1 MELKGKAAIVTGGT
15 RGIGRAV
22 ALMLAKEGCDVA
34 INYRKSDK
42 EARSLV
48 KEIKA
53 MGREAI
59 AVKADVSS
67 YSDAE
72 KMFEK
77 AKKKFGRLDI
87 LVNNA
92 GINWDGVIWK
102 MSEKQFDS
110 VIATNL
116 KGCFN
121 YSKLAAIHFKDQRN
135 GKIVNISSIN
145 GLRGKFGQIN
155 YTASKGGEIAMTKSL
170 ARELGKFNINVN
182 CICPGMVM
190 TEMARNIPQEFLDKA
205 VDETV
210 LGRIAE
216 PEEIASVVVF
226 LCSESSRHITG
237 EIIKV
242 DGGQYI

>member
-1 MELKGKAAIVTGGT
+1 MELEGRKAIVTGGT

-22 ALMLAKEGCDVA
+22 AIKLANEGVDVA

-42 EARSLV
+42 EAKELV

-53 MGREAI
+53 MGGDAV

-67 YSDAE
+67 YEDAQ
-72 KMFEK
+72 KMFNK
-77 AKKKFGRLDI
+77 VIKKFGHLDI

-121 YSKLAAIHFKDQRN
+121 YNKLAAIHFKDRRY
-135 GKIVNISSIN
+135 GKIINISSIN
-145 GLRGKFGQIN
+145 GLRGKFGQTN
-155 YTASKGGEIAMTKSL
+155 YSASKGGEIALTKSL

-190 TEMARNIPQEFLDKA
+190 TEMAQSIPVEFLNNA
-205 VDETV
+205 IDETV

-216 PEEIASVVVF
+216 PDDIANVVVF
-226 LCSESSRHITG
+226 LCSDKSRHITG

>member
-1 MELKGKAAIVTGGT
+1 MDLEGKAAIVTGGT

-34 INYRKSDK
+34 INYRKSDE
-42 EARSLV
+42 EAKSLV

-53 MGREAI
+53 IGRNAM

-77 AKKKFGRLDI
+77 VVKEFGHLEI

-121 YSKLAAIHFKDQRN
+121 YNKLAAIHFKDNRY

-182 CICPGMVM
+182 CLCPGMVM
-190 TEMARNIPQEFLDKA
+190 TEMAKSIPAEFLDKA
-205 VDETV
+205 IDETV

-216 PEEIASVVVF
+216 PEDIASVVIF
-226 LCSESSRHITG
+226 LCSDKSKHITG
-237 EIIKV
+237 EVIKV